1 MKIILS
7 ASTVMVLCI
16 LAITPEI
23 SYGVPLF
30 NGMNLSGWTY
40 HGSPWIVS
48 RTGILQNTGI
58 GNANDWIEYN
68 TQLPPDP
75 FTLEIRMR
83 VLDCTNTT
91 PRPRVILVAE
101 TVPYEIHDVGKIYF
115 GNEGSV
121 NQFEI
126 YGDGLTNINQ
136 VGDDHYD
143 IGTWYTLRFEADG
156 RNRVSF
162 FKNDVLTHTAVR
174 FTQSPLN
181 IIIRPGDAWSAGRIE
196 ISSVEYIPEPA
207 TLLLLS
213 LGGMALLRNRR

>member
-1 MKIILS
+1 L
-7 ASTVMVLCI
+7 V
-16 LAITPEI
+16 PE
-23 SYGVPLF
+23 
-30 NGMNLSGWTY
+30 
-40 HGSPWIVS
+40 
-48 RTGILQNTGI
+48 
-58 GNANDWIEYN
+58 
-68 TQLPPDP
+68 
-75 FTLEIRMR
+75 TL
-83 VLDCTNTT
+83 
-91 PRPRVILVAE
+91 
-101 TVPYEIHDVGKIYF
+101 PYEIHDVGKIYF

-126 YGDGLTNINQ
+126 YGDGLTNVNQ

-143 IGTWYTLRFEADG
+143 LGLWYTLRFEADG

-181 IIIRPGDAWSAGRIE
+181 IIIRPGDSWSAGHIE

-213 LGGMALLRNRR
+213 LGGMALLRNRRKSVAEHRER